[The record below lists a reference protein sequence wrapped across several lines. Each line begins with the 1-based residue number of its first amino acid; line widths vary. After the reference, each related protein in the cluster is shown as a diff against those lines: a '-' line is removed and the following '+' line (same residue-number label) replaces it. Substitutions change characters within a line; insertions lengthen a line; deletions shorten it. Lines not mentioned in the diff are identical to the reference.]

1 MSSPKKIAF
10 GILKITL
17 SALLITYLVYSAYT
31 HDQFDVLWQGGVSPT
46 RYLAAL
52 ALSLLALLITFVRWY
67 FLVYGLGLPI
77 RIWDAIRF
85 GFVGYFFN
93 FVTVG
98 TVGGDAIRA
107 YFVARNNPDRR
118 TEAIATVVVDRL
130 IGLVALFTLTG
141 IVLMCLDLN
150 RLCGDD
156 LTTLSVLETCR
167 WVSVSCGAA
176 GLGLLAILCFF
187 RAFFDWKI
195 WSKLFELPWV
205 GPITRQLHG
214 AGVTYSRRPSIVF
227 GAYLASLP
235 VHAINSIAVFVVATS
250 LPIAHPSLLMH
261 LVAVPLSSLAGV
273 LPLPGGIGAFEG
285 MLAILYR
292 ALATN
297 PVASE
302 HGLLV
307 AFGFRVITLIA
318 ASIGLVLYFAERKE
332 IAQLRADSEATS
344 E

>member
-31 HDQFDVLWQGGVSPT
+31 HDQFDVLWQGGVNPT

-98 TVGGDAIRA
+98 TVGGDALRA

-156 LTTLSVLETCR
+156 LMTLSVLETCR

-214 AGVTYSRRPSIVF
+214 AGVTYSRRPSIVV
-227 GAYLASLP
+227 GAYLASIP
-235 VHAINSIAVFVVATS
+235 VHVFNSLSVFMVASS
-250 LPIAHPSLLMH
+250 LPIDHPILRMH
-261 LVAVPLSSLAGV
+261 FVAVPLSNLAGV

-318 ASIGLVLYFAERKE
+318 ASIGLLVYFAERKE
-332 IAQLRADSEATS
+332 IAQLRADSEANC

>member
-31 HDQFDVLWQGGVSPT
+31 HDQFDVLWQGGVNPT

-67 FLVYGLGLPI
+67 FLVHGLGLPI

-98 TVGGDAIRA
+98 TVGGDALRA

-118 TEAIATVVVDRL
+118 AEAIATVVVDRL

-176 GLGLLAILCFF
+176 GLSLLAILCFF

-214 AGVTYSRRPSIVF
+214 AGVTYSRRPSIVV
-227 GAYLASLP
+227 GAYLASIP
-235 VHAINSIAVFVVATS
+235 VHVFNSLSVFMVASS
-250 LPIAHPSLLMH
+250 LPIDHLSLLMH
-261 LVAVPLSSLAGV
+261 FVAVPLSNLAGV

-292 ALATN
+292 ALATT

-307 AFGFRVITLIA
+307 AFGFRVITLIV
-318 ASIGLVLYFAERKE
+318 ASIGLLVYFAERKE
-332 IAQLRADSEATS
+332 IAQLRADSEANS
-344 E
+344 

>member
-31 HDQFDVLWQGGVSPT
+31 HDQFDVLWQGGVNPT

-67 FLVYGLGLPI
+67 FLVHGLGLPI

-98 TVGGDAIRA
+98 TVGGDALRA

-118 TEAIATVVVDRL
+118 AEAIATVVVDRL

-150 RLCGDD
+150 RICGDD

-176 GLGLLAILCFF
+176 GLSLLAILCFF

-214 AGVTYSRRPSIVF
+214 AGVTYSRRPSIVV
-227 GAYLASLP
+227 GAYLASIP
-235 VHAINSIAVFVVATS
+235 VHVFNSLSVFMVASS
-250 LPIAHPSLLMH
+250 LPIDHLSLLMH
-261 LVAVPLSSLAGV
+261 FVAVPLSNLAGV

-292 ALATN
+292 ALATT

-307 AFGFRVITLIA
+307 AFGFRVITLIV
-318 ASIGLVLYFAERKE
+318 ASIGLLVYFAERKE
-332 IAQLRADSEATS
+332 IAQLRADSEASS

>member
-31 HDQFDVLWQGGVSPT
+31 HDQFDVLWQGGVNPT

-98 TVGGDAIRA
+98 TVGGDALRA
-107 YFVARNNPDRR
+107 FFVARNNPDRR

-176 GLGLLAILCFF
+176 GLSLLAILCFF

-195 WSKLFELPWV
+195 WSKLFELRWV
-205 GPITRQLHG
+205 GPITRQLHM

-273 LPLPGGIGAFEG
+273 L
-285 MLAILYR
+285 
-292 ALATN
+292 
-297 PVASE
+297 
-302 HGLLV
+302 
-307 AFGFRVITLIA
+307 
-318 ASIGLVLYFAERKE
+318 
-332 IAQLRADSEATS
+332 
-344 E
+344 

>member
-31 HDQFDVLWQGGVSPT
+31 HDQFDVLWQGGVNPT

-98 TVGGDAIRA
+98 TVGGDALRA

-214 AGVTYSRRPSIVF
+214 AGVTYSRRPSIVV
-227 GAYLASLP
+227 GAYLASIP
-235 VHAINSIAVFVVATS
+235 VHVFNSLSVFMVASS
-250 LPIAHPSLLMH
+250 LPIDHPSLRMH
-261 LVAVPLSSLAGV
+261 FVAVPLSNLAGV

-307 AFGFRVITLIA
+307 AFGFRVITLIV
-318 ASIGLVLYFAERKE
+318 ASIGLLVYFAERKE
-332 IAQLRADSEATS
+332 IAQLRADSEANS

>member
-1 MSSPKKIAF
+1 MNSPKKIAV
-10 GILKITL
+10 GILKIAV
-17 SALLITYLVYSAYT
+17 SALLISYLVYSAYT
-31 HDQFDVLWQGGVSPT
+31 HDQFDVLSRGGMKPAF
-46 RYLAAL
+46 YLAAL
-52 ALSLLALLITFVRWY
+52 ILALLAILTTFVRWY
-67 FLVYGLGLPI
+67 FLVHGLGLPI

-98 TVGGDAIRA
+98 TVGGDALRA

-118 TEAIATVVVDRL
+118 AEAIATVVVDRL

-176 GLGLLAILCFF
+176 GLSLLAILCFF

-214 AGVTYSRRPSIVF
+214 AGVTYSRRPSIVV
-227 GAYLASLP
+227 GAYLASIP
-235 VHAINSIAVFVVATS
+235 VHVFNSLSVFMVASS
-250 LPIAHPSLLMH
+250 LPIDHLSLLMH
-261 LVAVPLSSLAGV
+261 FVAVPLSNLAGV

-292 ALATN
+292 ALATT

-307 AFGFRVITLIA
+307 AFGFRVITLIV
-318 ASIGLVLYFAERKE
+318 ASIGLLVYFAERKE
-332 IAQLRADSEATS
+332 IAELRADSEANS